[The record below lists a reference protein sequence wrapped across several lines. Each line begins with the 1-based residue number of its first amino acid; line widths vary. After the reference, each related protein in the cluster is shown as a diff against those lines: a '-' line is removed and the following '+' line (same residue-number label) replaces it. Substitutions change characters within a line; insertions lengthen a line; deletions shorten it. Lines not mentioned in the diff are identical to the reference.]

1 MNEGIDPPTHEI
13 ERVFVNVKGRE
24 EHEAIIKDAIK
35 CEALGLDQIYETIVY
50 LKRWGGWLND

>member
-1 MNEGIDPPTHEI
+1 MNDEIDPPLLEI

-35 CEALGLDQIYETIVY
+35 CEGLGLDQIYETIVY
-50 LKRWGGWLND
+50 PKK